1 MDSDDSDLNGDN
13 EVNWVEEENKWLLSC
28 AIAIKGIIISH
39 KLNSTR
45 MPCRTS
51 SRTGNIFIHEV
62 LNGHPR
68 RCYEDFILNVPVF
81 KMLCSDIAT
90 RYGLKATRNICI
102 EESVGIF
109 LMTLAYRCGNRLIQE
124 TVNHSGETI
133 HGHFHAVLKVML
145 KLGADIIKPNANYK
159 ENVPV
164 HILNNSRYYPTIK
177 DCIGAIDGTH
187 VRASVREHD
196 QAKYI
201 DRKGYATQNIMVVCD
216 FNMCF
221 TFAWG
226 GWEGTAHDT
235 RILFEAL
242 RRIELKFSH
251 PIGGWYF
258 FVIIETFMF
267 SYHLRRIKVVCL
279 FFITDKYYVVDVR
292 YPNDSDHS
300 FTQFAI
306 ILDDQYYLFIQLDYL
321 QFVFEQRA
329 SKMPKQH
336 PLFLVLL
343 LYVWAL

>member
-1 MDSDDSDLNGDN
+1 MGEFLQSCFLFTNLENVRSHGADLALIVGIGGLGIVFQIIIRMDSDDSDLNGDN

-177 DCIGAIDGTH
+177 VLPI
-187 VRASVREHD
+187 S
-196 QAKYI
+196 
-201 DRKGYATQNIMVVCD
+201 
-216 FNMCF
+216 CF
-221 TFAWG
+221 VF
-226 GWEGTAHDT
+226 D
-235 RILFEAL
+235 
-242 RRIELKFSH
+242 
-251 PIGGWYF
+251 P
-258 FVIIETFMF
+258 
-267 SYHLRRIKVVCL
+267 
-279 FFITDKYYVVDVR
+279 
-292 YPNDSDHS
+292 
-300 FTQFAI
+300 I
-306 ILDDQYYLFIQLDYL
+306 ILID
-321 QFVFEQRA
+321 
-329 SKMPKQH
+329 
-336 PLFLVLL
+336 
-343 LYVWAL
+343 